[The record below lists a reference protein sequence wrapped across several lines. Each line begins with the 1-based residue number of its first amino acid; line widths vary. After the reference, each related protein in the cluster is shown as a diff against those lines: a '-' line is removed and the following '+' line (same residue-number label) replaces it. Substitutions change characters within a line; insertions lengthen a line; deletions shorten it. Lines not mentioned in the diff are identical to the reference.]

1 MNFTGCEFK
10 ILRNT
15 TNPKVL
21 SMSLWKSNVKYI
33 FNLSNTLIWWGDN
46 GQRLFPD
53 WNIRI
58 YIDYNIRKP
67 LETIEDR
74 TEDIDWDMI
83 IQTMK
88 TYNNIELWFY
98 NCKWGQDKNEKHIK
112 TFGSLVRFHAFQDP
126 SVEYAVCKNIELLS
140 SVKDARIINE
150 WAISGKKYLTYY
162 DIQKGYNCDY
172 GNIAMCKALGLENTN
187 MVLATFGMDCKR
199 NIHRNDLFDKMM
211 TMRNM
216 NFKVL
221 EKFPYGIEEIFLTK
235 LYKQDM
241 NQNNT
246 FIVPRSVLTELIG
259 YFLDNKYFSVIQKD
273 VYEFLKEGFT
283 LSEEEK
289 KIMIDKFDI
298 NYKNNWA
305 SLAAVLVRIAS
316 DFPNINAKLIN
327 FLKLKYQYENQEE
340 KQFFDNIK
348 EESQQ
353 YHLQLFLNNN
363 LQNKDDE
370 DDEDDDDY
378 DDEKKE
384 ENHKFLCRAQNER
397 EAKLYFYFALE
408 TYLLEEIDWKGT
420 CLKSKDGYIIP
431 RKPKIEIVIF
441 ELKEK
446 VENQVNDYINTENK
460 LSKLKKESNPKQLMI
475 RNLERFLVT
484 NISLKKYLK
493 KDVETGKYLY
503 LEKGKK
509 KTEDYY
515 ILNNIGIELESYQ
528 TLVDDT
534 FTKLLEEYE
543 NKKQSFN
550 TRLLFAYISPNL

>member
-515 ILNNIGIELESYQ
+515 ILNNIGIELESFQ